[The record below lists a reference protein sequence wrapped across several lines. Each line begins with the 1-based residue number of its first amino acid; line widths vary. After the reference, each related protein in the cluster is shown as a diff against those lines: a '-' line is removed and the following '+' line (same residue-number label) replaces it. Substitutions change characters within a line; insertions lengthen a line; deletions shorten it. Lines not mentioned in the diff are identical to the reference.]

1 MIRVLTSRRIDKM
14 DELIAFVE
22 IALSRLQAWTRL
34 EYVTT
39 TLRGV
44 ITRIKDGQARVGL
57 PAMEGVPLELL
68 SHPRI
73 GY

>member
-14 DELIAFVE
+14 AELIAFVE

-39 TLRGV
+39 
-44 ITRIKDGQARVGL
+44 RIKDGQARVGL
-57 PAMEGVPLELL
+57 PATEGIPLELL

-73 GY
+73 GC